1 MYMLYCWY
9 DKKLYIIL
17 NNRDFLRSVDLLNLK
32 VMYFKIYIYI
42 DIIVWIFVN
51 VFIYLLNYKYS
62 IEK

>member
-32 VMYFKIYIYI
+32 VMYLKYIYI